1 MTVQLADLKN
11 SVRVDADTDD
21 ALLQGYITAAVAYL
35 TNAIGADDAN
45 KTFYSRSD
53 VSPLFDTATIALAS
67 AYYTNR
73 DALTNVSATPVP
85 LVSDSIIHQLRMMWE
100 DWQLSLET
108 NASNSDTGDNDG
120 N

>member
-21 ALLQGYITAAVAYL
+21 NLLQGYIKAAVAYL

-45 KTFYSRSD
+45 NTFYSRSD

-67 AYYTNR
+67 AYYSNR
-73 DALTNVSATPVP
+73 DALTNVSAAPVP
-85 LVSDSIIHQLRMMWE
+85 LVSGNIIYQLRAMWE

-108 NASNSDTGDNDG
+108 TTGDNDG
-120 N
+120 D